1 MIIEVNTMEE
11 NILAILKETDKALD
25 IHEINDM
32 LGFTTVD
39 ELKELIKCLN
49 DLEEKLKVYR
59 TKKDRYLLFNNS
71 NLKIGKMIA
80 NKKGYG
86 FVDIEGPEDVFV
98 APTNMNNAI
107 HGDDVVVEIITKK
120 GLQMEGRIVKI
131 VSRKLKQMVGE
142 LYYDKFG
149 NPCIDLDDEKVK
161 INVKLDKQ
169 MMARDDAASPM
180 GNARKV
186 ISRRAAATRSKSLN

>member
-1 MIIEVNTMEE
+1 MEE

-120 GLQMEGRIVKI
+120 
-131 VSRKLKQMVGE
+131 
-142 LYYDKFG
+142 
-149 NPCIDLDDEKVK
+149 
-161 INVKLDKQ
+161 
-169 MMARDDAASPM
+169 
-180 GNARKV
+180 
-186 ISRRAAATRSKSLN
+186 